1 MKFGVGTSQLCKFV
15 QRKVK
20 RPEILDLMT
29 LSCMT
34 AWGWG
39 GSSFSSSSWFSSY
52 AQAVN
57 VGVLFFQTIYNRCH
71 ILFCFLA
78 DYRPRY
84 WSPQRSI
91 LALQNRA
98 DIAGC
103 ANVMPSR
110 AVAGKYACTV
120 CGKLFNQAGN
130 RTRHQK
136 MCHRADPVLCR
147 CHVCGQAFNRAD
159 NLKIH
164 VREKHGI
171 GEQLVCSKCWK
182 RFRSKVSLT
191 THMYVCQ
198 R

>member
-1 MKFGVGTSQLCKFV
+1 MFGVGTSQLCKFV
-15 QRKVK
+15 QSGK
-20 RPEILDLMT
+20 PEITRFSDTKLHDSVGVGDLP
-29 LSCMT
+29 
-34 AWGWG
+34 
-39 GSSFSSSSWFSSY
+39 FFFPPPWFSSY

-91 LALQNRA
+91 HALQNRA

-103 ANVMPSR
+103 ANLMPNR

-164 VREKHGI
+164 IREKHGI